1 MKSHSQD
8 DLKIFTEFI
17 LFLNLFLKV
26 HPGYFSQNDFRYSP
40 EPIMREAWKD
50 RIEPH
55 LPEMKQ
61 YG

>member
-1 MKSHSQD
+1 MKSHSKD
-8 DLKIFTEFI
+8 DLKIFTEFP
-17 LFLNLFLKV
+17 FFFFLKV